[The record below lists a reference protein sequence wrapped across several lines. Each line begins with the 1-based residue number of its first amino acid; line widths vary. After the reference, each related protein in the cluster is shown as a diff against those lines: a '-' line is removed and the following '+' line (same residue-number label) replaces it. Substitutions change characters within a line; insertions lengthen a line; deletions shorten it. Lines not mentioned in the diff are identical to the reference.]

1 MKQCLLI
8 KTSSLGDIIH
18 TLPALTDAWRAT
30 GGIRFDW
37 VVEEAFS
44 EIPAWHQAVRTVIP
58 IALRRWR
65 RQITHT
71 MHSGAWKEFMGQLQH
86 PHYDMV
92 IDAQGLL
99 KSAFIAR
106 LARGATYGPDRKS
119 AREPLAAWFYR
130 HKTAVPT
137 HMHAVER
144 NRYFLAKIF
153 GYEVSGPVEYGID
166 ASFPACEK
174 RDGTILFFHG
184 TTWRTKLW
192 PDSYWLRLADQ
203 LTADGHAI
211 ALPWGNETEKKR
223 ADNIRRQARHPE
235 RVMVLARLSLRDL
248 ACRIRQAAGVVA
260 VDSGLAHLAAAMN
273 TPAVS
278 IFGPTRPGLTRPYG
292 LNQICLQVGTPCQ
305 GCLRKRCGKPAPAH
319 GPETEN
325 ITPVCYE
332 TVPPEKVKN
341 ALYSLV
347 HPRRQER

>member
-1 MKQCLLI
+1 MKRCLLI

-18 TLPALTDAWRAT
+18 TLPALTDACWAT

-58 IALRRWR
+58 IAFRRWR
-65 RQITHT
+65 RQIPHT
-71 MHSGAWKEFMGQLQH
+71 IYSGAWQKFRTQLQH
-86 PHYDMV
+86 HHYDMV

-99 KSAFIAR
+99 KSAWIAR
-106 LARGATYGPDRKS
+106 LARGTTYGPDRKS
-119 AREPLAAWFYR
+119 AREPLAAWFYH

-144 NRYFLAKIF
+144 NRLFLAKIF
-153 GYEVSGPVEYGID
+153 GYEVPGTVDYGID
-166 ASFPACEK
+166 AFFPACEK
-174 RDGTILFFHG
+174 RDETILFFHG
-184 TTWRTKLW
+184 TTWETKLW

-203 LTADGHAI
+203 LTFDGYAI

-223 ADNIRRQARHPE
+223 AEHIRLSVRHPDQ
-235 RVMVLARLSLRDL
+235 VSVLPRLSLRDM

-273 TPAVS
+273 TPVVS
-278 IFGPTRPGLTRPYG
+278 IFGPTQPGLTRPYG
-292 LNQICLQVGTPCQ
+292 LNQICLQVGTSCQ
-305 GCLRKRCGKPAPAH
+305 GCLRKRCGKSAPAD
-319 GPETEN
+319 GLAQEQ
-325 ITPVCYE
+325 ITSVCYQ

-341 ALYSLV
+341 ALYSLI
-347 HPRRQER
+347 HPRR